1 MGLDMYLRGQKC
13 FWPSYPDSNNDRKED
28 ELPVVNI
35 EVDLGYWRKHPDLHG
50 FIVST
55 FAEQDDCEEIPL
67 NPEAIRTIIE
77 AIKERRLPKTTGFF
91 FGESNGSEREMKED
105 LKIFTKALAWLEASD
120 ISPVSVSEPTP
131 IGGGLMV
138 MKIKPTATEDVTTFA
153 GTSLNK
159 QAATRSVY
167 YRASW

>member
-1 MGLDMYLRGQKC
+1 MMGLDMHLRGRKN
-13 FWPSYPDSNNDRKED
+13 FWPSYPNSNDRKED
-28 ELPVVNI
+28 ELPVNMI
-35 EVDLGYWRKHPDLHG
+35 EIDMGYWRKHPDLHG
-50 FIVST
+50 FIVNT

-77 AIKERRLPKTTGFF
+77 AIKERRLPKTRGFF
-91 FGESNGSEREMKED
+91 FGESTGAEQKED
-105 LKIFTKALAWLEASD
+105 LKIFTRALAWLEASD

-138 MKIKPTATEDVTTFA
+138 MKIKPTVTEDVTTFTGA
-153 GTSLNK
+153 SSK
-159 QAATRSVY
+159 QQAVTREVY